1 MFTYKMFDIAQ
12 FWLND
17 NHLCMYV
24 KLISDTMYLTQ
35 VSSTM
40 YWLDFFNFLFPPKV
54 MQVKHC

>member
-24 KLISDTMYLTQ
+24 KLISDIMYSTQ

-40 YWLDFFNFLFPPKV
+40 YLLDFFNFLFPPKV
-54 MQVKHC
+54 M